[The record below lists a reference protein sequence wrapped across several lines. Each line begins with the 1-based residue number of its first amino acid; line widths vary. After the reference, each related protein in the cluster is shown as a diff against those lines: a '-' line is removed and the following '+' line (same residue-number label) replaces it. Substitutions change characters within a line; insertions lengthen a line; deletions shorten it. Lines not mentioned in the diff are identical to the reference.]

1 MQIIEDGY
9 GGNNEQTDNQA
20 ENIIRMLISLV
31 YSLCPD
37 EEYEEL
43 FQIQETIDKAEQYL
57 NSLEGV

>member
-9 GGNNEQTDNQA
+9 GGNNAQERNEAIDV
-20 ENIIRMLISLV
+20 IRMLISLV

-43 FQIQETIDKAEQYL
+43 FQIQETISRAEQYI
-57 NSLEGV
+57 NSIEEV

>member
-9 GGNNEQTDNQA
+9 GGNNDQERNEAIDV
-20 ENIIRMLISLV
+20 IRMLISLV

-43 FQIQETIDKAEQYL
+43 FQIQETISRAEQYI
-57 NSLEGV
+57 NSIEEV

>member
-1 MQIIEDGY
+1 MES
-9 GGNNEQTDNQA
+9 A
-20 ENIIRMLISLV
+20 NIIRMLISLV

-57 NSLEGV
+57 NSIEEV

>member
-9 GGNNEQTDNQA
+9 GGNNDQDRNEAIDV
-20 ENIIRMLISLV
+20 IRMLISLV

-43 FQIQETIDKAEQYL
+43 FQIQETISRAEQYI
-57 NSLEGV
+57 NSIEEV

>member
-1 MQIIEDGY
+1 MAQ
-9 GGNNEQTDNQA
+9 NEA

-43 FQIQETIDKAEQYL
+43 FEIQETIGKAEKYL
-57 NSLEGV
+57 DSLQEV

>member
-1 MQIIEDGY
+1 MDKS
-9 GGNNEQTDNQA
+9 

-43 FQIQETIDKAEQYL
+43 FEIQETINKAEQYL
-57 NSLEGV
+57 DTLKERV

>member
-1 MQIIEDGY
+1 MRKIMAQ
-9 GGNNEQTDNQA
+9 NEA

-43 FQIQETIDKAEQYL
+43 FEIQETIDKAEQYL
-57 NSLEGV
+57 NSIEGV